1 MEANKVEKNNGKEM
15 AVKRSSSAIEV
26 KTMVLIALMAAITCI
41 LGPMSL
47 TIPVSV
53 VPISLTNLAVYFTV
67 YVLGMKRGT
76 VSYLVYL
83 LLGLVGLPV
92 FSGYTG
98 GAGKLFGPT
107 GGYLIGFIFMAL
119 ICGFFIDKW
128 QTKLYLHVLGM
139 VLGTIVCYIFGT
151 VWLAIQVHMGFY
163 QALASGVLPFII
175 GDLVKIV
182 IALLAGPVLR
192 KQLKKAGLN

>member
-1 MEANKVEKNNGKEM
+1 MQLSKENNKNETVASGRVASQAK
-15 AVKRSSSAIEV
+15 A
-26 KTMVLIALMAAITCI
+26 KTMVLIALMAAIICI
-41 LGPMSL
+41 LGPISL

-119 ICGFFIDKW
+119 ICGFFIEKW
-128 QTKLYLHVLGM
+128 QSKLYMHFLGM

-151 VWLAIQVHMGFY
+151 VWLAIQAHMGFY
-163 QALASGVLPFII
+163 QALAAGVLPFIV
-175 GDLVKIV
+175 GDLVKI
-182 IALLAGPVLR
+182 ILALLAGPAIY

>member
-1 MEANKVEKNNGKEM
+1 MQLSKESNRNETT
-15 AVKRSSSAIEV
+15 ASGRATSAAKA
-26 KTMVLIALMAAITCI
+26 KTMVLIALMAAIICI
-41 LGPMSL
+41 LGPLSL

-76 VSYLVYL
+76 LSYLVYL

-119 ICGFFIDKW
+119 ICGFFIEKW
-128 QTKLYLHVLGM
+128 QSKIYMHFLGM
-139 VLGTIVCYIFGT
+139 VLGTVVCYIFGT
-151 VWLAIQVHMGFY
+151 GWLAVQAHMGFY
-163 QALASGVLPFII
+163 QALAAGVLPFIV
-175 GDLVKIV
+175 GDLVKII
-182 IALLAGPVLR
+182 IALIAGPAIY